1 MDVQAGRISIQLGTK
16 VPAQRQQLITKH
28 QSYMTTARFNIRL
41 CLRWLSIREYELTIA
56 GFEQEG
62 WPARARRGDTGIA
75 NRIQYIHIL
84 RYRHS

>member
-1 MDVQAGRISIQLGTK
+1 MDVQAGRFSVQLGTE

-41 CLRWLSIREYELTIA
+41 RLRWLLSIREYELTNA

-62 WPARARRGDTGIA
+62 WPAKAR
-75 NRIQYIHIL
+75 
-84 RYRHS
+84 S